1 MGLNPQQPKSSR
13 PRHPGLKRDCHPRRY
28 RRPPHP
34 PRPKLPL
41 PSQTRPGQAPRAWGR
56 APARPLLSPGRA
68 SRAPIASSLC
78 RLRPWPVANSSLR
91 PTTLVVRM
99 CSISRRRPPAASLT
113 GVPWSDRTP
122 GGHNHPGPAGTI
134 SGPAPRPVSPP
145 PQPAPSARPLAASTA
160 QAQPACAV
168 SKKHFPKP
176 AATQGAGTGGAE
188 RPLGES
194 GVSFF

>member
-13 PRHPGLKRDCHPRRY
+13 PRHPGLKRDCHSRTY

-41 PSQTRPGQAPRAWGR
+41 PSQTRPGQGPRAWGR
-56 APARPLLSPGRA
+56 APARPVLSPGRA

-78 RLRPWPVANSSLR
+78 RLRPRPVANSSLR

-113 GVPWSDRTP
+113 GLPWSDRTP
-122 GGHNHPGPAGTI
+122 SGHNHPGPAGTI
-134 SGPAPRPVSPP
+134 GGPAPRPVSPP
-145 PQPAPSARPLAASTA
+145 PQPAPWQRQPRRRSRRAPSPRNTSPNRRPRRGRGPAGQSVLWGRAAS
-160 QAQPACAV
+160 P
-168 SKKHFPKP
+168 SSEPP
-176 AATQGAGTGGAE
+176 
-188 RPLGES
+188 
-194 GVSFF
+194 